1 MSKRVIDG
9 LDGFRALVGETIGTS
24 GLVEVTQQRIE
35 QFCESVDNDEWIHWD
50 VERCKASPFGNT
62 IAPSMYTLAYFS
74 KLFFEMVEIEN
85 VPNMLFL
92 GSDRVRLLAPLVC
105 GEKFNITVKLDRVE
119 EKKNGINAFY
129 ESTWNVEGKEAPIA
143 IGLFIIRYM
152 DS

>member
-62 IAPSMYTLAYFS
+62 IAPSMFTLAYFS

-105 GEKFNITVKLDRVE
+105 GEKFNITVKRVE

-129 ESTWNVEGKEAPIA
+129 ESTWNVEGKDNPIA
-143 IGLFIIRYM
+143 IGIFIIRYM

>member
-35 QFCESVDNDEWIHWD
+35 RFCESVDNDEWIHWD

-62 IAPSMYTLAYFS
+62 IAPSMFTLAYFS

-105 GEKFNITVKLDRVE
+105 GEKFNITVKLERGRGEEERHQRVLRIDLE
-119 EKKNGINAFY
+119 CRRQRQSHRHRHFHYSLHG
-129 ESTWNVEGKEAPIA
+129 
-143 IGLFIIRYM
+143 
-152 DS
+152 